1 MNASNYFS
9 ATFTIKQ
16 DHVIRCTKLYDK
28 YYNDIIVHSELFFKT
43 AANLHLDSSD
53 SKITNELFFN
63 SCWTDRAHHSSPARI
78 TFAAAI
84 PDHND
89 CDYPIGS
96 PLRSDNTSLKFA
108 EITIDLIND
117 SLSVEGNPDFIE
129 AYYKFLF
136 GKNTAISILN
146 NKIDDIPN
154 PYTNY
159 APLDAYTA
167 ISAFTTAIQIAAVKI
182 NKLDKPLVKFVFYKK
197 DVKDVLSDIDDMV
210 VHDLKYTD
218 IRFIHAPTIYERL
231 SLINGWKNSRCY
243 DYSDM
248 VKALHL
254 KDSTT
259 ESDQD
264 D

>member
-1 MNASNYFS
+1 MKAFNYYS

-16 DHVIRCTKLYDK
+16 DHVIRCTNLYDK

-43 AANLHLDSSD
+43 DANLHLDSSD

-63 SCWTDRAHHSSPARI
+63 SCWTDRAHHVSPTRI

-84 PDHND
+84 PDYND

-96 PLRSDNTSLKFA
+96 SLRSDNSSLKFA
-108 EITIDLIND
+108 EINIDLIND

-136 GKNTAISILN
+136 GKNTTITKSNCI
-146 NKIDDIPN
+146 KIDTIPD
-154 PYTNY
+154 PYTDN

-167 ISAFTTAIQIAAVKI
+167 ISAFTTAIQIAAMKI
-182 NKLDKPLVKFVFYKK
+182 NKLDKPLLKFIFYKK
-197 DVKDVLSDIDDMV
+197 DVKDVLSDLDDMV

-218 IRFIHAPTIYERL
+218 IHFISAPIIYKQL
-231 SLINGWKNSRCY
+231 SIVNGWKNSRCY
-243 DYSDM
+243 DYADM
-248 VKALHL
+248 VKNLHL
-254 KDSTT
+254 KESTT
-259 ESDQD
+259 ESDQE
-264 D
+264 